1 MQKESVG
8 ILPSDFCILH
18 SSMSA
23 TAISAT
29 RPSREITLAY
39 LGELL
44 FNAGFIDDRQKT
56 EVDAADRQ
64 QARAM
69 SRTKAGTRA
78 TEDDASAVKTIVAMN
93 LTDASGTGTR
103 IDDFLLAR
111 LIAEDAHLPFYKID
125 PLRLDVA
132 MIESKISRPFAR
144 RHKMLPV
151 AVRDGRLVV
160 AVVNPFDSV
169 AIDSYRPM
177 ANQEIEIVVASESDI
192 ISVINEQYG
201 FRASVTK
208 AERDLT
214 KGAIDLSNL
223 EQYVKLKSGAEIET
237 SDQHI
242 VNAVDYLLQHAYDS
256 RASDIHIEPKR
267 EFAQI
272 RFRIDGVLHEIQRVP
287 KLVNLAV
294 TSRLKTMCRMDIA
307 EKRRPQDGRIKTE
320 HDGKEIELRVS
331 TLPTAFGEKVVMRI
345 FDPDVLIRD
354 LAGIGFYEDE
364 LKLFNDWI
372 KRPHGI
378 ILVTGPTGSG
388 KTVTLYSALKNLAS
402 PEINI
407 TTIEDPIEMVS
418 DDFNQTAVQPKIG
431 ITFASALR
439 TILRQ
444 DPDIIMVGEI
454 RDQETAQNA
463 VQAALTGHLVFAT
476 LHTNDASTSVTR
488 LIDLGIQPF
497 LISSTLIGAMAQR
510 LVRKICDDCK
520 RNRPLNIEESS
531 MLNLQ
536 APAGKRI
543 IVKEGA
549 GCHRC
554 RNTGYFGRTG
564 IFEMLPI
571 DNAIRDLIDRSED
584 FLKIKDMAI
593 KRGMRTLRQ
602 SALRRLAEGTTTF
615 EEVVRVTGI

>member
-1 MQKESVG
+1 MTVTPANPIRK
-8 ILPSDFCILH
+8 
-18 SSMSA
+18 
-23 TAISAT
+23 
-29 RPSREITLAY
+29 SREITLTY

-44 FNAGFIDDRQKT
+44 HGAGFIDEKQRNEVGNIDRQTRLQSKG
-56 EVDAADRQ
+56 
-64 QARAM
+64 
-69 SRTKAGTRA
+69 TKGRS
-78 TEDDASAVKTIVAMN
+78 EDDPSPFKALAAMN
-93 LTDASGTGTR
+93 LTDASGSGTR

-111 LIAEDAHLPFYKID
+111 LIAEEARLPFFKID
-125 PLRLDVA
+125 PLKLDME

-144 RHKMLPV
+144 KHRMVPV
-151 AVRDGRLVV
+151 SVRDAKLVV
-160 AVVNPFDSV
+160 AVVNPFDTV
-169 AIDSYRPM
+169 AIDSYRELTR
-177 ANQEIEIVVASESDI
+177 QDFDVVVSAESDVM
-192 ISVINEQYG
+192 SVINEQYG

-208 AERDLT
+208 AGRDLARGT
-214 KGAIDLSNL
+214 IDLSNL
-223 EQYVKLKSGAEIET
+223 EQFVKLKSGAEIEA

-242 VNAVDYLLQHAYDS
+242 VNAVDFLLQHAYES

-267 EFAQI
+267 ENAMI

-287 KLVNLAV
+287 KLVNLAI

-331 TLPTAFGEKVVMRI
+331 TLPTAFGEKMVMRI
-345 FDPDVLIRD
+345 FDPDVLLRD
-354 LAGIGFYEDE
+354 LSGLGFYDDE
-364 LKLFNDWI
+364 MSTFAEWI

-388 KTVTLYSALKNLAS
+388 KTVTLYSALKSLAS

-407 TTIEDPIEMVS
+407 TTIEDPIEMVHEE
-418 DDFNQTAVQPKIG
+418 FNQTAVQNKIG
-431 ITFASALR
+431 VTFPSALR

-454 RDQETAQNA
+454 RDGETAQNA
-463 VQAALTGHLVFAT
+463 VQAALTGHLVFST
-476 LHTNDASTSVTR
+476 LHTNDSSTSVTR
-488 LIDLGIQPF
+488 LVDLGIEKF

-510 LVRKICDDCK
+510 LVRKICEDCK
-520 RNRPLNIEESS
+520 TNRPLTIEEAA

-549 GCHRC
+549 GCIRC

-564 IFEMLPI
+564 IFEILTI
-571 DNAIRDLIDRSED
+571 DNSIRDLIDRGED
-584 FLKIKDMAI
+584 FLKIKDTAM

-602 SALRRLAEGTTTF
+602 SALRKLAEGITSF

>member
-1 MQKESVG
+1 MTTLTNV
-8 ILPSDFCILH
+8 PVPR
-18 SSMSA
+18 A
-23 TAISAT
+23 
-29 RPSREITLAY
+29 SRDLTVAY

-44 FNAGFIDDRQKT
+44 LNAGFIDERQRADV
-56 EVDAADRQ
+56 EGADRQ
-64 QARAM
+64 HRLQARA
-69 SRTKAGTRA
+69 SKLR
-78 TEDDASAVKTIVAMN
+78 TEDEISPIRVLTAMN
-93 LTDASGTGTR
+93 LTDASGNGTR

-111 LIAEDAHLPFYKID
+111 LIAEDAHLPFFKID
-125 PLRLDVA
+125 PLKLDVA
-132 MIESKISRPFAR
+132 MIEAKISRPFAR
-144 RHKMLPV
+144 RHKMVPV
-151 AVRDGRLVV
+151 AVRDGKLVV
-160 AVVNPFDSV
+160 AIVNPFDHLAV
-169 AIDSYRPM
+169 DSYRPM
-177 ANQEIEIVVASESDI
+177 AKQELDLVVASESDVMG
-192 ISVINEQYG
+192 VINEQYG

-214 KGAIDLSNL
+214 KGALDLTNL

-237 SDQHI
+237 SDAHI
-242 VNAVDYLLQHAYDS
+242 VNAVDFLLQHAFDS

-267 EFAQI
+267 EHATI

-287 KLVNLAV
+287 KLVNLAI

-320 HDGKEIELRVS
+320 REGKEVELRVS

-345 FDPDVLIRD
+345 FDPEVLIRD
-354 LAGIGFYEDE
+354 LGGLGFYEDE
-364 LKLFNDWI
+364 LKVFADWI

-388 KTVTLYSALKNLAS
+388 KTVTLYSAMKQLAS

-407 TTIEDPIEMVS
+407 TTIEDPIEMVH
-418 DDFNQTAVQPKIG
+418 DDFNQTSVQNKIG

-463 VQAALTGHLVFAT
+463 VQAALTGHLVFST
-476 LHTNDASTSVTR
+476 LHTNDASTSITR
-488 LIDLGIQPF
+488 LVDLGIQPF

-510 LVRKICDDCK
+510 LVRKICQDC
-520 RNRPLNIEESS
+520 RTNRPLSVEEAS

-549 GCHRC
+549 GCIRC
-554 RNTGYFGRTG
+554 RNTGYYGRTG
-564 IFEMLPI
+564 IFEILPV
-571 DNAIRDLIDRSED
+571 DNAIRDLIDRGED

-602 SALRRLAEGTTTF
+602 SALRKLAEGLTTF
-615 EEVVRVTGI
+615 EEVVRVTGL

>member
-1 MQKESVG
+1 MSTLTSV
-8 ILPSDFCILH
+8 PV
-18 SSMSA
+18 
-23 TAISAT
+23 
-29 RPSREITLAY
+29 PKVSREITVSY

-44 FNAGFIDDRQKT
+44 RSAGFVDDKQKAEIDK
-56 EVDAADRQ
+56 VDAQFRSHAK
-64 QARAM
+64 ASKGRAEEEA
-69 SRTKAGTRA
+69 SPFKALA
-78 TEDDASAVKTIVAMN
+78 AMN
-93 LTDASGTGTR
+93 LTDASGNGTR

-111 LIAEDAHLPFYKID
+111 LIAEAARLPFFKID
-125 PLRLDVA
+125 PLKLDVE
-132 MIESKISRPFAR
+132 MIEKKISRPFAR
-144 RHKMLPV
+144 KNRMVPV
-151 AVRDGRLVV
+151 AIRDGKLVV
-160 AVVNPFDSV
+160 AMVNPFDNAAV
-169 AIDSYRPM
+169 DSYRPI
-177 ANQEIEIVVASESDI
+177 AKQEIEIVVSAESDVMG
-192 ISVINEQYG
+192 VINEQYG
-201 FRASVTK
+201 FRSAVSK

-256 RASDIHIEPKR
+256 RASDIHVEPKR
-267 EFAQI
+267 EFALI

-287 KLVNLAV
+287 KLVNLAI

-320 HDGKEIELRVS
+320 HQGKEIELRVS

-345 FDPDVLIRD
+345 FDPDIMIRS
-354 LAGIGFYEDE
+354 LGGLGFYEDE
-364 LKLFNDWI
+364 LKIFHDWI
-372 KRPHGI
+372 ERPHGI

-388 KTVTLYSALKNLAS
+388 KTVTLYSALKVLAS
-402 PEINI
+402 PETNI
-407 TTIEDPIEMVS
+407 TTIEDPIEMVCE
-418 DDFNQTAVQPKIG
+418 DFNQTSVQNKIG

-454 RDQETAQNA
+454 RDHETAQNA
-463 VQAALTGHLVFAT
+463 VQAALTGHLVFST

-488 LIDLGIQPF
+488 LIDLGIEPF
-497 LISSTLIGAMAQR
+497 LISSSLIGAMAQR

-520 RNRPLNIEESS
+520 RNRPLSVEEAG

-536 APAGKRI
+536 APPGKRI

-549 GCHRC
+549 GCIRC

-564 IFEMLPI
+564 IFEILPI

-602 SALRRLAEGTTTF
+602 SALRKLAEGVTTF
-615 EEVVRVTGI
+615 EEVIRVTGI

>member
-1 MQKESVG
+1 MATLTSV
-8 ILPSDFCILH
+8 PVPR
-18 SSMSA
+18 A
-23 TAISAT
+23 A
-29 RPSREITLAY
+29 REITVSY
-39 LGELL
+39 LGDLL
-44 FNAGFIDDRQKT
+44 LSAGFIDDKQRT
-56 EVDAADRQ
+56 DVEAADKQ
-64 QARAM
+64 FRAHQRASK
-69 SRTKAGTRA
+69 SRADDDNSPFKALA
-78 TEDDASAVKTIVAMN
+78 AMN
-93 LTDASGTGTR
+93 LTDASGNNTR

-111 LIAEDAHLPFYKID
+111 LIAEDAHQPFFKID
-125 PLRLDVA
+125 PLKLDVE

-144 RHKMLPV
+144 KNKMVPV
-151 AVRDGRLVV
+151 AVRDGKLVV
-160 AVVNPFDSV
+160 AMVNPFDTE
-169 AIDSYRPM
+169 AIDSYRSI
-177 ANQEIEIVVASESDI
+177 AKQEIEIVVSAESDVMG
-192 ISVINEQYG
+192 VITEQYG

-223 EQYVKLKSGAEIET
+223 EQYVKLKSGAEIEA
-237 SDQHI
+237 SDSHI

-267 EFAQI
+267 EFAMI

-345 FDPDVLIRD
+345 FDPDVLLRD
-354 LAGIGFYEDE
+354 LSGLGFYEDE
-364 LKLFNDWI
+364 LKVFHDWI
-372 KRPHGI
+372 ERPHGI

-388 KTVTLYSALKNLAS
+388 KTVTLYSALKVLAS

-407 TTIEDPIEMVS
+407 TTIEDPIEMVW
-418 DDFNQTAVQPKIG
+418 DDFNQTAVHNKIG

-463 VQAALTGHLVFAT
+463 VQAALTGHLVFST
-476 LHTNDASTSVTR
+476 LHTNDAATSITR

-520 RNRPLNIEESS
+520 RNRPLSLEEAA

-536 APAGKRI
+536 APPGKRI

-549 GCHRC
+549 GCIRC

-564 IFEMLPI
+564 IFEILPV
-571 DNAIRDLIDRSED
+571 DNAIRDLVDRSED

-602 SALRRLAEGTTTF
+602 SALRKLAEGQTTF

>member
-1 MQKESVG
+1 
-8 ILPSDFCILH
+8 
-18 SSMSA
+18 MS
-23 TAISAT
+23 TLTNVPIPRT
-29 RPSREITLAY
+29 SRDITVSY
-39 LGELL
+39 LGTLL
-44 FNAGFIDDRQKT
+44 FNAGFIDERQRNDI
-56 EVDAADRQ
+56 ESADRQ
-64 QARAM
+64 FRLQARGSK
-69 SRTKAGTRA
+69 SRA
-78 TEDDASAVKTIVAMN
+78 EEDASPFKILASMN
-93 LTDASGTGTR
+93 LTDASGNGTR

-111 LIAEDAHLPFYKID
+111 LIAEDAHLPFFKID
-125 PLRLDVA
+125 ALKLDVE
-132 MIESKISRPFAR
+132 MVESRISRPFAR
-144 RHKMLPV
+144 KNKMVPV
-151 AVRDGRLVV
+151 AIRDGKLIV
-160 AVVNPFDSV
+160 AMVNPFDTI

-177 ANQEIEIVVASESDI
+177 AKLDLEIVVSAESDVMG
-192 ISVINEQYG
+192 VINEQYG

-208 AERDLT
+208 AERDLN
-214 KGAIDLSNL
+214 KGAIDLGNL
-223 EQYVKLKSGAEIET
+223 EQYIKLKSGAEIET
-237 SDQHI
+237 SDAHI

-256 RASDIHIEPKR
+256 RASDIHVEPKR
-267 EFAQI
+267 EHAVI

-287 KLVNLAV
+287 KLANMAIS
-294 TSRLKTMCRMDIA
+294 SRIKTMCRMDIA

-320 HDGKEIELRVS
+320 RDGKEIELRVS
-331 TLPTAFGEKVVMRI
+331 TLPTAFGEKIVMRI
-345 FDPDVLIRD
+345 FDPDVMLRD
-354 LAGIGFYEDE
+354 LHGLGFYEDE
-364 LKLFNDWI
+364 LKTFAEWI

-388 KTVTLYSALKNLAS
+388 KTVTLYSALKSLAS

-418 DDFNQTAVQPKIG
+418 DDFNQTAVQTKIG

-454 RDQETAQNA
+454 RDHETAQNA
-463 VQAALTGHLVFAT
+463 VQAALTGHLVFST
-476 LHTNDASTSVTR
+476 LHTNDAATSVTR
-488 LIDLGIQPF
+488 LIDLEIQPF

-510 LVRKICDDCK
+510 LLRKICEDCK
-520 RNRPLNIEESS
+520 RNRPLTTEEAG

-549 GCHRC
+549 GCIRC
-554 RNTGYFGRTG
+554 RNTGYYGRTG
-564 IFEMLPI
+564 IFEILPI

-602 SALRRLAEGTTTF
+602 SALRKLAEGVTSF

>member
-1 MQKESVG
+1 MGGRRLQKAG
-8 ILPSDFCILH
+8 RRPTLH
-18 SSMSA
+18 RAM
-23 TAISAT
+23 TVTNIPIPKPT
-29 RPSREITLAY
+29 REITVSY
-39 LGELL
+39 LGDLL
-44 FNAGFIDDRQKT
+44 RGAGFIDGRQRSDI
-56 EVDAADRQ
+56 EAADRHFKTVV
-64 QARAM
+64 RGSK
-69 SRTKAGTRA
+69 SRSDEEASPFRVIAG
-78 TEDDASAVKTIVAMN
+78 MN
-93 LTDASGTGTR
+93 LIDASGNGTR

-111 LIAEDAHLPFYKID
+111 LIAEDARLPFYKID
-125 PLRLDVA
+125 ALKLDVE
-132 MIESKISRPFAR
+132 MIETKISRPFAR
-144 RHKMLPV
+144 RHKMIPV
-151 AVRDGRLVV
+151 AIRDGKLLV
-160 AVVNPFDSV
+160 AVVNPFDSN

-177 ANQEIEIVVASESDI
+177 AKQELDLVVSAESDVMG
-192 ISVINEQYG
+192 VINEQYG

-208 AERDLT
+208 AGRDLA
-214 KGAIDLSNL
+214 KGAIDLGNL
-223 EQYVKLKSGAEIET
+223 EQYIKLKSGAEIET

-242 VNAVDYLLQHAYDS
+242 INAVDFLLQHAYDS

-267 EFAQI
+267 EHANI

-287 KLVNLAV
+287 KLVNLAI

-320 HDGKEIELRVS
+320 REGKEIELRVS

-345 FDPDVLIRD
+345 FDPDIMIRD
-354 LAGIGFYEDE
+354 LSGLGFYDDE
-364 LKLFNDWI
+364 LKTFADWI

-388 KTVTLYSALKNLAS
+388 KTVTLYSAMKSLAS

-407 TTIEDPIEMVS
+407 TTIEDPIEMVH

-454 RDQETAQNA
+454 RDEETAQNA
-463 VQAALTGHLVFAT
+463 VQAALTGHLVFST
-476 LHTNDASTSVTR
+476 LHTNDASSSITR
-488 LIDLGIQPF
+488 LVDLGIPRF
-497 LISSTLIGAMAQR
+497 LISSTLVGTMAQR
-510 LVRKICDDCK
+510 LLRKICNDCK
-520 RNRPLNIEESS
+520 RNRPLTTEEAG

-549 GCHRC
+549 GCIRC

-564 IFEMLPI
+564 IFELLPI
-571 DNAIRDLIDRSED
+571 DNAIRDLIDRGED

-602 SALRRLAEGTTTF
+602 SALRKLAEGITSF

>member
-1 MQKESVG
+1 MATLTSV
-8 ILPSDFCILH
+8 PVPR
-18 SSMSA
+18 A
-23 TAISAT
+23 A
-29 RPSREITLAY
+29 REITVSY
-39 LGELL
+39 LGDLL
-44 FNAGFIDDRQKT
+44 MNAGFIDEKQRADV
-56 EVDAADRQ
+56 EAADKQ
-64 QARAM
+64 FRAHQRSSK
-69 SRTKAGTRA
+69 SRA
-78 TEDDASAVKTIVAMN
+78 EDDASPFKALAAMN
-93 LTDASGTGTR
+93 LTDASGHNTR

-111 LIAEDAHLPFYKID
+111 LIAEDAHQPFFKID
-125 PLRLDVA
+125 PLKLDVE

-144 RHKMLPV
+144 KNKMVPV
-151 AVRDGRLVV
+151 AVRDGKLVV
-160 AVVNPFDSV
+160 AMVNPFDTE
-169 AIDSYRPM
+169 AIDSYLSI
-177 ANQEIEIVVASESDI
+177 AKQDIEIVVSAESDVMG
-192 ISVINEQYG
+192 VITEQYG

-208 AERDLT
+208 AERDLN

-223 EQYVKLKSGAEIET
+223 EQYVKLKSGAEIEA
-237 SDQHI
+237 SDSHI

-267 EFAQI
+267 EFAMI

-320 HDGKEIELRVS
+320 HDGTEIELRVS

-345 FDPDVLIRD
+345 FDPDVLLRD
-354 LAGIGFYEDE
+354 LSGLGFYEDE
-364 LKLFNDWI
+364 LKVFHDWI
-372 KRPHGI
+372 ERPHGI

-388 KTVTLYSALKNLAS
+388 KTVTLYSALKVLAS

-407 TTIEDPIEMVS
+407 TTIEDPIEMVW
-418 DDFNQTAVQPKIG
+418 DDFNQTAVHNKIG

-463 VQAALTGHLVFAT
+463 VQAALTGHLVFST
-476 LHTNDASTSVTR
+476 LHTNDAATSITR

-520 RNRPLNIEESS
+520 RNRPLSLEEAA

-549 GCHRC
+549 GCIRC

-564 IFEMLPI
+564 IFEILPV

-602 SALRRLAEGTTTF
+602 SALRKLAEGQTTF

>member
-1 MQKESVG
+1 MSTLTSVP
-8 ILPSDFCILH
+8 IP
-18 SSMSA
+18 
-23 TAISAT
+23 
-29 RPSREITLAY
+29 RQSREITVAY

-44 FNAGFIDDRQKT
+44 KNAGFIDERQKA
-56 EVDAADRQ
+56 EVDKLDAQFRAHAKAKGRAD
-64 QARAM
+64 
-69 SRTKAGTRA
+69 
-78 TEDDASAVKTIVAMN
+78 EDASPFKALASMN
-93 LTDASGTGTR
+93 LTDASGNSTR

-111 LIAEDAHLPFYKID
+111 LIAEDARLPFFKVD
-125 PLRLDVA
+125 PLKLDVE
-132 MIESKISRPFAR
+132 MIEKKISRPFAR
-144 RHKMLPV
+144 KNRMVPV
-151 AVRDGRLVV
+151 AVRDGKLVV
-160 AVVNPFDSV
+160 AVVNPFDNQ

-177 ANQEIEIVVASESDI
+177 AKQEIELVVSAESDVMG
-192 ISVINEQYG
+192 VITEQYG
-201 FRASVTK
+201 FRSAVTK

-223 EQYVKLKSGAEIET
+223 EQYVKLKSGSDIES

-267 EFAQI
+267 ELALI

-287 KLVNLAV
+287 RLVNLAI

-320 HDGKEIELRVS
+320 HEGKEIELRVS
-331 TLPTAFGEKVVMRI
+331 TLPTAFGEKMVMRI
-345 FDPDVLIRD
+345 FDPDILIKS
-354 LAGIGFYEDE
+354 LSELGFYEDE
-364 LKLFNDWI
+364 LKTFHDWI
-372 KRPHGI
+372 ERPHGI

-388 KTVTLYSALKNLAS
+388 KTVTLYSALKVLAS

-407 TTIEDPIEMVS
+407 TTIEDPIEMVY
-418 DDFNQTAVQPKIG
+418 DDFNQTSVQNKIG

-463 VQAALTGHLVFAT
+463 IQAALTGHLVFST
-476 LHTNDASTSVTR
+476 LHTNDSASSITR

-497 LISSTLIGAMAQR
+497 LISSSVIGTMAQR

-520 RNRPLNIEESS
+520 RNRPLTVEEAA

-536 APAGKRI
+536 APPGKRI

-549 GCHRC
+549 GCIRC

-564 IFEMLPI
+564 IFEILPV
-571 DNAIRDLIDRSED
+571 DNAIRDLIDHSED

-602 SALRRLAEGTTTF
+602 SALRKLAEGITTF